1 MNWLRWLSTLLGIAT
16 LIFVM
21 GNTVLPFRGTINE
34 RRYHDFEVTLSST
47 VGGTAQLFYNA
58 GRKFNETDSTRVPVT
73 PGSATTLRF
82 RLNADVVREFR
93 FDPID
98 GEGTVTI
105 ANAVV
110 RRPDGSVL
118 HRFALEDFKPVNQ
131 IARSSVRGDTLVL
144 ETTPG
149 ANDAYLNIALHTDLL
164 RLPAQTG
171 STLWPLL
178 GRAAPVF
185 LVLAVLVAAATVAWP
200 RLSPPFARVASGLR
214 AWAGVNPRTFLAAV
228 SALAVVLSTYPVVFL
243 GASLVSPNYGTLLLY
258 GDFPTLPGA
267 KEAAQVD
274 VRGADVGAIMWQHVP
289 MTIVQSRGLYD
300 HFEIP
305 LWNRYNSAGTPLLG
319 QGQMM
324 IGDPL
329 NTLVVLAGGNAW
341 AWDLKYL
348 AAKWLLG
355 FGLGLIVWHI
365 TRQRLAAG
373 LVAFAAVFSGFF
385 AFRANHP
392 AVFSFCYG
400 PWILYAWCRLCSA
413 ETRRGLY
420 WSAVG
425 LVAANAAMMT
435 SGTAKEAYV
444 SILSL
449 NFVGAVLVLCSA
461 TPWRERAR
469 RIGIAAA
476 AGVALLFVTAPLWLT
491 FVDTIR
497 SSYTSYNETFAYQ
510 LQPSLLLGLFDE
522 ALLRPFWEGERVF
535 NPSSNF
541 FLLAGVLLFLANVR
555 SVTRNRFAL
564 GFALA
569 ALVPLAFVFGL
580 VPPQWIANWP
590 FFGNIHHIDN
600 SFGVGLIHLCAVL
613 AGVGFAHVR
622 TRLGTPEGRGD
633 LAVGGLLLFALV
645 FLYLGFTQAVHR
657 STYTYLHWGETVPRS
672 DFVWGYFAS
681 LLAALGGLA
690 WAVDHSVRRR
700 ALSAGVALFAAACA
714 ITLLWKHGMQ
724 MRSPYPGQTLD
735 AAPRQDFHA
744 RSSAMAALHADARGE
759 PARAVG
765 LHNNFFPGWGAVY
778 DVEGIN
784 GGDALMNPHLREL
797 QEAFGI
803 PRIWDWRLYFDPAE
817 LGQTLPFLNLLN
829 ARYVVDLRSDQSALG
844 RWLRPLQK
852 GDLDLY
858 RNESAWPRAF
868 FTDRVAVYED
878 AADFAALIRRDPGQ
892 PVAAIQ
898 AKDAAQ
904 LPGNLSRDPTGRHV
918 VPATHYTLTNN
929 RTEFEITVPGP
940 GMVVLTE
947 AWLKGDFQATI
958 DGKPT
963 PYLRVN
969 HAFKGLVIDAAGTHR
984 IAFRYVPRHFD
995 LALAL
1000 GGAGLLGLGVAGWRW
1015 GRRPAR
1021 SREVPIDAPA
1031 APRIC

>member
-1 MNWLRWLSTLLGIAT
+1 MSELPPMNWLRWISPLLGVAV
-16 LIFVM
+16 LSFVVA
-21 GNTVLPFRGTINE
+21 NTILPFHGTVAE
-34 RRYHDFEVTLSST
+34 RQFHTFEVTLSST

-58 GRKFNETDSTRVPVT
+58 GRKFNETDSARVPVA
-73 PGSATTLRF
+73 PGPASTLSF
-82 RLNADVVREFR
+82 HLDADVVREFR

-98 GEGTVTI
+98 GEGTVTL

-118 HRFALEDFKPVNQ
+118 HRFTAGDFKPANQ

-149 ANDAYLNIALHTDLL
+149 ANDAYLNIALNTDLL
-164 RLPAQTG
+164 RLPAQAG
-171 STLWPLL
+171 SRLLPML
-178 GRAAPVF
+178 GRAVPVF
-185 LVLAVLVAAATVAWP
+185 VVLALIVGAAIVTWP
-200 RLSPPFARVASGLR
+200 RLSSPLARAATQLR
-214 AWAGVNPRTFLAAV
+214 VWAGANPRAFVAAV

-243 GASLVSPNYGTLLLY
+243 GASLVSPNYGTILLY

-267 KEAAQVD
+267 QEATQVD
-274 VRGADVGAIMWQHVP
+274 PRGADVGAIMWQHVP

-324 IGDPL
+324 ICDPL
-329 NTLVVLAGGNAW
+329 NALVVLAGGNAW

-355 FGLGLIVWHI
+355 FGLGLIVWHV
-365 TRQRLAAG
+365 TRQRLAAS

-392 AVFSFCYG
+392 AFFSFCYG

-425 LVAANAAMMT
+425 LVGTNAVMMT

-449 NFVGAVLVLCSA
+449 NFVGAMLVLCSSA
-461 TPWRERAR
+461 PRRERAR
-469 RIGIAAA
+469 RIGIAIA
-476 AGVALLFVTAPLWLT
+476 AGVALLLVTAPLWLT
-491 FVDTIR
+491 FIDTIR

-541 FLLAGVLLFLANVR
+541 FLLAGVLLFLANLR
-555 SVTRNRFAL
+555 AATRNRFAL

-569 ALVPLAFVFGL
+569 ALLPLAFVFGL

-600 SFGVGLIHLCAVL
+600 SFGVGLIHLCAIL
-613 AGVGFAHVR
+613 AGLGFAHAR

-633 LAVGGLLLFALV
+633 LAIGGLLLFALV

-672 DFVWGYFAS
+672 DFIWGYFAS
-681 LLAALGGLA
+681 LLAALAGLA
-690 WAVDHSVRRR
+690 WAVDRSLRRR
-700 ALSAGVALFAAACA
+700 ALTAGVSLFAAACLL
-714 ITLLWKHGMQ
+714 TLLWKHGMQ
-724 MRSPYPGQTLD
+724 VRSAYPGQTLD
-735 AAPRQDFHA
+735 AAPRQDFFA
-744 RSSAMAALHADARGE
+744 RSPAMDALHADAHGE

-765 LHNNFFPGWGAVY
+765 LHNNLFPGWSGVY
-778 DVEGIN
+778 NVEGVN
-784 GGDALMNPHLREL
+784 GGDALMNPHVRQL

-803 PRIWDWRLYFDPAE
+803 PRIWDWRLYFDPTQ
-817 LGQTLPFLNLLN
+817 LGDTLPFLNVFN
-829 ARYVVDLRSDQSALG
+829 VRYVLDLHSDPGALD
-844 RWLRPLQK
+844 RWLKPVRVA
-852 GDLDLY
+852 DLDLY
-858 RNESAWPRAF
+858 RNEAAWPRAF
-868 FTDRVAVYED
+868 FTDRVVVYED
-878 AADFAALIRRDPGQ
+878 ATDFAALVRREPSR
-892 PVAAIQ
+892 PLAAIQ
-898 AKDAAQ
+898 AGDAIE
-904 LPGNLSRDPTGRHV
+904 LPAAISRDATTRQV
-918 VPATHYTLTNN
+918 VPATGYTLTNN
-929 RTEFEITVPGP
+929 RTEFEVHAPGP
-940 GMVVLTE
+940 GVVVLAE
-947 AWLKGDFQATI
+947 AWLKGDFLATL
-958 DGKPT
+958 DGKPA
-963 PYLRVN
+963 PYLRLN
-969 HAFKGLVIDAAGTHR
+969 HAFKGIVIDRPGTHR
-984 IAFRYVPRHFD
+984 IAFHYVPRHFD
-995 LALAL
+995 LAL
-1000 GGAGLLGLGVAGWRW
+1000 GLAAVGLVGLITTGWRW
-1015 GRRPAR
+1015 GRPASSAER
-1021 SREVPIDAPA
+1021 LGSH
-1031 APRIC
+1031 

>member
-1 MNWLRWLSTLLGIAT
+1 MNWLRWLSPLLGVAV
-16 LIFVM
+16 LSFVVA
-21 GNTVLPFRGTINE
+21 NTILPFHGAVEE
-34 RRYHDFEVTLSST
+34 RQFHNFEVTLSST

-58 GRKFNETDSTRVPVT
+58 GRKFNETDSARVPVA
-73 PGSATTLRF
+73 PGPAATLRF
-82 RLNADVVREFR
+82 RLNAEVVRELR

-98 GEGTVTI
+98 GDGTVTI
-105 ANAVV
+105 AEAVI

-118 HRFALEDFKPVNQ
+118 HRFAPEDFKAANQ
-131 IARSSVRGDTLVL
+131 IARTSVRGDTFVL
-144 ETTPG
+144 ETTSG
-149 ANDAYLNIALHTDLL
+149 ANDAYLNVALHTDLI
-164 RLPAQTG
+164 RLPVKAG
-171 STLWPLL
+171 SALLPML
-178 GRAAPVF
+178 GRAVPVF
-185 LVLAVLVAAATVAWP
+185 VVLALLVGAAIATWP
-200 RLSPPFARVASGLR
+200 RLSPPLARAFSRLR
-214 AWAGVNPRTFLAAV
+214 AWAAANPRGFIAAV
-228 SALAVVLSTYPVVFL
+228 AALAVVLSTYPVVFL
-243 GASLVSPNYGTLLLY
+243 GASLVSPNYGTVLLY
-258 GDFPTLPGA
+258 DGFPTLPGA

-289 MTIVQSRGLYD
+289 MTAVQSRGIYD

-329 NTLVVLAGGNAW
+329 NTLVALAGGNAW

-355 FGLGLIVWHI
+355 FGLGLVVWHI
-365 TRQRLAAG
+365 TRQRLAAA

-392 AVFSFCYG
+392 AFFSFCYG

-425 LVAANAAMMT
+425 LVVTNAAMIT

-444 SILSL
+444 SVLSL

-461 TPWRERAR
+461 APWRERAR
-469 RIGIAAA
+469 RTGIAAA
-476 AGVALLFVTAPLWLT
+476 AGTALLLVTAPLWLT

-497 SSYTSYNETFAYQ
+497 SSYSSYNETFAYQ

-522 ALLRPFWEGERVF
+522 ALLRPLWEGERVF

-541 FLLAGVLLFLANVR
+541 LLLAGVLLFLANLR
-555 SVTRNRFAL
+555 AAAHNRFAL

-613 AGVGFAHVR
+613 AGVGFAQAR
-622 TRLGTPEGRGD
+622 ARFGTPEGRGD
-633 LAVGGLLLFALV
+633 LAVGALLLFALV

-681 LLAALGGLA
+681 LLAALAGLA
-690 WAVDHSVRRR
+690 WAVDRSLRRR
-700 ALSAGVALFAAACA
+700 ALSAGVVLFATACTL
-714 ITLLWKHGMQ
+714 TLLWKHGMQ
-724 MRSPYPGQTLD
+724 VHSPYPGQTLD
-735 AAPRQDFHA
+735 AAPRQDFFA
-744 RSSAMAALHADARGE
+744 RSAAMEALHADARGE
-759 PARAVG
+759 PGRAVG
-765 LHNNFFPGWGAVY
+765 LHNNLFSGWSSVY

-784 GGDALMNPHLREL
+784 GGDALMNPYVRQV

-817 LGQTLPFLNLLN
+817 LGQTLPFLNLFN
-829 ARYVVDLRSDQSALG
+829 VRYIVDLHSDQGVLG
-844 RWLRPLQK
+844 RWLKPVRMA
-852 GDLDLY
+852 DLDLY
-858 RNESAWPRAF
+858 RNEAAWPRAF

-878 AADFAALIRRDPGQ
+878 VTDFAALVRGDPAR
-892 PVAAIQ
+892 PLAAIQ
-898 AKDAAQ
+898 AQDAGE
-904 LPGNLSRDPTGRHV
+904 LPASLSRDASTRQI
-918 VPATHYTLTNN
+918 VPATRYALTNN
-929 RTEFEITVPGP
+929 RTEFEINAPGP
-940 GMVVLTE
+940 GVVVLTE
-947 AWLKGDFQATI
+947 AWIKGDFRAEL
-958 DGKPT
+958 DGRT
-963 PYLRVN
+963 VPYLRLN
-969 HAFKGLVIDAAGTHR
+969 HAFKGIVIDRAGSHR

-995 LALAL
+995 LALGLAAFGL
-1000 GGAGLLGLGVAGWRW
+1000 AGLIAAGWRW
-1015 GRRPAR
+1015 GRRERA
-1021 SREVPIDAPA
+1021 A
-1031 APRIC
+1031 AP